1 MTPQSAFML
10 VARIADGREAELRTL
25 LAGMNAEPGIA
36 DPRNPLI
43 PFGEF
48 ESLHFARWLILDDE
62 TLADHAAHG
71 LPTPEFQV
79 FERVDEPI
87 DDDLLAPDGELRFAL
102 FVKPS
107 REGTSMGV
115 SAQSIVRTVD
125 ALRAQVARQIALYN
139 QPILCE
145 HYIEGREVM
154 VGIIGNLKPT
164 MARKLN
170 ERTLSADVPEGLTML
185 PPLEVDLQ
193 AFRDSEADLYT
204 NRLKTELSDECTYLV
219 PAPLDP
225 ALARELDVLAAAT
238 FRVIG
243 CKDVARV
250 DFRLDR
256 HNDNKPY
263 ILEINPLPGLTP
275 NFSDLCYQADAL
287 GWTYEQLI
295 NAIVDAAIARLGLA
309 ERQTERAGAG

>member
-1 MTPQSAFML
+1 P
-10 VARIADGREAELRTL
+10 
-25 LAGMNAEPGIA
+25 
-36 DPRNPLI
+36 
-43 PFGEF
+43 
-48 ESLHFARWLILDDE
+48 
-62 TLADHAAHG
+62 
-71 LPTPEFQV
+71 PEFQV

-170 ERTLSADVPEGLTML
+170 ERTLSTDVPDGLTML

-193 AFRDSEADLYT
+193 AFRNSEADLYT

-225 ALARELDVLAAAT
+225 ALAHQLNVLATAT

-275 NFSDLCYQADAL
+275 NFSDLCYQAEAY

-295 NAIVDAAIARLGLA
+295 NSIVDAATARLELVP
-309 ERQTERAGAG
+309 